1 MTTAIV
7 FLMLMKRASA
17 CICGKMECLCSELT
31 AEINK
36 GGGRTLDFNC
46 RGAYFFLT
54 YMTLPQAEGWLYGY
68 SKSVVI

>member
-17 CICGKMECLCSELT
+17 CICGKMKCLCSELT
-31 AEINK
+31 AETNK
-36 GGGRTLDFNC
+36 GGGLDFNC
-46 RGAYFFLT
+46 RGADFFLT
-54 YMTLPQAEGWLYGY
+54 YMNLPQAEGWLYGY